1 MLHRDH
7 WLLWLGI
14 AGAIIAYLVASEPPT
29 AWHYDD
35 WMKFV
40 ALLIG
45 IISGKLATS
54 PLAGEN
60 DGTKVD
66 MNKLTGGT
74 P

>member
-1 MLHRDH
+1 MNRDS

-14 AGAIIAYLVASEPPT
+14 AGSVVAYLAVSESPMV
-29 AWHYDD
+29 WHYDD

-45 IISGKLATS
+45 ILSGKLATS

-60 DGTKVD
+60 DAKTVD
-66 MNKLTGGT
+66 LSKLSGGGK
-74 P
+74 